1 MKEAPILPDTGWRV
15 HSDTED
21 AVLEIIQTSQ
31 PKNSTAK
38 LLSGTNYWGR
48 AHLAKIW
55 EYTLKLFI

>member
-1 MKEAPILPDTGWRV
+1 MAQRMAQRTQFQDY
-15 HSDTED
+15 
-21 AVLEIIQTSQ
+21 ASQ

-55 EYTLKLFI
+55 EYTLKQFI